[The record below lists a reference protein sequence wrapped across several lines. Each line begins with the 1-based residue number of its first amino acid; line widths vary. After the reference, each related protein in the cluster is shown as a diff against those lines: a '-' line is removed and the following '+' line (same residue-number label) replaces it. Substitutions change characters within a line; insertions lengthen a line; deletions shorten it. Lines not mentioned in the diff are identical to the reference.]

1 MSASARPR
9 ILPTIA
15 APVRPDPEAVR
26 CYGGRP
32 AWTAR
37 ELQVIRERYPEGGST
52 ACVPLLPER
61 SLTAIVERARK
72 MGVRHYRSYVKAAP
86 SNDVLDAAIR
96 RLYAQGK
103 PRNGQMA
110 EFARHWARSRQWI
123 RARAIQLGAIAPM
136 GQFRP
141 WTADEERVLL
151 DAIDHTPRTAQKRLA
166 EQLGIR
172 DRTEPAVAE
181 RMRRLRRTHGLD
193 RPAPDPDLFSGNELG
208 RLMGVEHR
216 AIARWVKLGL
226 LPARVIRDAH
236 GVVVRY
242 EIRRKPLRKFLIA
255 HPAEWHPG
263 KCDRYWLVE
272 ILSGRCG
279 VTSE

>member
-1 MSASARPR
+1 MSANARPR
-9 ILPTIA
+9 LIPTIA
-15 APVRPDPEAVR
+15 DPVRPDPEAAR

-37 ELQVIRERYPEGGST
+37 ELQVIRERYPAGGAP
-52 ACVPLLPER
+52 ACASLLPER
-61 SLTAIVERARK
+61 TANAIIERARK
-72 MGVRHYRSYVKAAP
+72 LGVRHLRRYVKQAP

-96 RLYAQGK
+96 RLYAKGR
-103 PRNGQMA
+103 PRNGAAA
-110 EFARHWARSRQWI
+110 EFCRHWARSRQWV

-151 DAIDHTPRTAQKRLA
+151 DAIDHSARTAQKRLI
-166 EQLGIR
+166 EIGIT
-172 DRTEPAVAE
+172 DRTEPAIAE
-181 RMRRLRRTHGLD
+181 RMRRLRRIHGLERD
-193 RPAPDPDLFSGNELG
+193 GFDPDLFSGNELE

-216 AIARWVKLGL
+216 AIARWIKLGW
-226 LPARVIRDAH
+226 LPAKVIRDAH
-236 GVVVRY
+236 GVVLRY
-242 EIRRKPLRKFLIA
+242 EIRRGPLREFLIA

-272 ILSGRCG
+272 ILTGRCG
-279 VTSE
+279 VMSE